1 MEAHVLRNLGS
12 GRFGDMGRQK
22 LQAEQQR
29 LQASKRSTWCI
40 PTSKTVGNSACT
52 TSSAAG
58 SCGGQL
64 GSLWKSW
71 SKMQQNLLPRRI
83 HATPGGE
90 ECDSKAG
97 DDHHLMSRCFGRCTR
112 RLV

>member
-1 MEAHVLRNLGS
+1 MVFIIMEVCSMEAHVLRNLGS
-12 GRFGDMGRQK
+12 GRFVALGRQK
-22 LQAEQQR
+22 LQAEQQH

-71 SKMQQNLLPRRI
+71 FKMQQNLLPRRI

-90 ECDSKAG
+90 ECDPK
-97 DDHHLMSRCFGRCTR
+97 TR
-112 RLV
+112 